1 MPSLFTGLKGTL
13 SDGLSELPGSN
24 VPFLGTGGDVGFVAF
39 FEFFNEGSLSR
50 EGGEGEGVL
59 GRGVI
64 GTIKQRKLNRKC
76 QLKCIVAKPPFTINK
91 QTPSSWNK
99 LTEGKL

>member
-13 SDGLSELPGSN
+13 SDGLFELPGSN
-24 VPFLGTGGDVGFVAF
+24 VPFLGTGGDVGFVVF

-64 GTIKQRKLNRKC
+64 GTIKQRKLNRK
-76 QLKCIVAKPPFTINK
+76 VSVEMH
-91 QTPSSWNK
+91 SSK
-99 LTEGKL
+99 AAFYDK

>member
-13 SDGLSELPGSN
+13 SDGLSELPGST

-64 GTIKQRKLNRKC
+64 GTIKQRKLNRK
-76 QLKCIVAKPPFTINK
+76 VSVEMH
-91 QTPSSWNK
+91 SSK
-99 LTEGKL
+99 AAFYDK

>member
-39 FEFFNEGSLSR
+39 FEFFSEGSLSR

-64 GTIKQRKLNRKC
+64 GTIKQRKVNRK
-76 QLKCIVAKPPFTINK
+76 VSVEMH
-91 QTPSSWNK
+91 SSK
-99 LTEGKL
+99 AAFYDK